1 MPASMDSSSPEAS
14 PAKSVIEALTALH
27 EEFRASLQAYAARID
42 GDIARVQKAVLDE
55 AAKKKPAPAKIRD
68 LRDMLTVLRKCSVK
82 PGKAK
87 RKELKKIDA
96 LIGDL
101 TMLIEHW

>member
-1 MPASMDSSSPEAS
+1 MDSTSPEAS
-14 PAKSVIEALTALH
+14 PAKSVIEALNALQ
-27 EEFRASLQAYAARID
+27 EEFRAALQAYAARID
-42 GDIARVQKAVLDE
+42 EDIAHVQKAVLSE
-55 AAKKKPAPAKIRD
+55 AARKKPAPAKMRD
-68 LRDMLTVLRKCSVK
+68 LRDMLTVLHKSSIK

-96 LIGDL
+96 LVADL

>member
-1 MPASMDSSSPEAS
+1 MDSPSPETS
-14 PAKSVIEALTALH
+14 PAKSVLEALTTLQ
-27 EEFRASLQAYAARID
+27 EEFRTALQAYAARID
-42 GDIARVQKAVLDE
+42 EDIARVQKAVLDE
-55 AAKKKPAPAKIRD
+55 AGKKKQAPARLRD
-68 LRDMLTVLRKCSVK
+68 LRDMLTVLRKSSIK
-82 PGKAK
+82 AGKGK